1 MAQKCK
7 FVNFSLCRESQ
18 IMCKRTGGESVKFAL
33 TVPQRASQRTKTNPQ
48 EETGS
53 RFTGRPINESDKM
66 ANNTLENVQGMTIKA
81 KQSTGR
87 PGPQRLHSLV
97 NPSKDLMFYLHGFKN
112 HIL

>member
-7 FVNFSLCRESQ
+7 FENFSLCRESQ

-33 TVPQRASQRTKTNPQ
+33 TVPQRANQRTKTNPQ
-48 EETGS
+48 AETGS

-66 ANNTLENVQGMTIKA
+66 ANNTLENVQGMTIIA

-87 PGPQRLHSLV
+87 PGPQRLDSLV
-97 NPSKDLMFYLHGFKN
+97 NPLKDLMFYLQDFKN